1 MSLLFI
7 SAAARKREVGDSSF
21 DIAED
26 ILVEIKVNS
35 KESLAKA
42 KTKTLED
49 KGTHIKTDHLEKLP
63 KPNNSHADSTAAAK
77 PEALPLTS
85 NTRASKQDG
94 HPKLK
99 LIGAKS
105 KNAMGIILKLY
116 CMLIPLN
123 MK

>member
-1 MSLLFI
+1 MEKTI
-7 SAAARKREVGDSSF
+7 
-21 DIAED
+21 
-26 ILVEIKVNS
+26 NS
-35 KESLAKA
+35 KESPAKA
-42 KTKTLED
+42 KTKILEED
-49 KGTHIKTDHLEKLP
+49 EGTQFKTDHLEKLP
-63 KPNNSHADSTAAAK
+63 KPNNSHADSTAAVK
-77 PEALPLTS
+77 PEAPPLTS

-116 CMLIPLN
+116 CILIPMN